1 MIKMEEEIEIQT
13 LAEVQQIDS
22 RREILNTLNNQV
34 EEQTNNMEIITQQ
47 LNDISSN
54 IDSIS
59 TDVDL
64 SEVTNKIDELDTTMI
79 TTQNQDILETLAN
92 QQNQINTIEEKIELI
107 LEKLTEE

>member
-1 MIKMEEEIEIQT
+1 MEEEIEIQT